1 MTNDTGKTKRY
12 CQKCRTRHSF
22 KSHCKVTKTTQDSQ
36 PKASRKRRRQELISH
51 HNPSVRQRAQHRKPT
66 KLEGDASCPVCLE
79 VKGRQ
84 HQLGCG
90 HSLCQ
95 ECYTS
100 MTAHLTTDDKILW
113 SCGRPWGPAVKM
125 PRCPMCRADM
135 FRGKAGT
142 YLCDHRPHTK
152 PRSFPLVSQLTLF
165 ERDDEDEFPMD
176 REQLLEEQMQEE
188 QEEQDYLEDAH
199 LQDLSILSDAIG
211 YLAKW
216 QQYGSPVITRV
227 MEHFAGEIIMNQY
240 GRERPDLK
248 TEMAREGVCLDHAQ
262 ALVVGQLV
270 EIYNCLFTVDPPNDP
285 YGWEGQVI
293 GELRRI
299 FGQSTWVTRVDLE
312 KLGLQNE
319 NRQLRLQLQ
328 VAPGVNN
335 LNEGDPL
342 GLEELADET
351 VDQDL
356 WGAVT
361 TADQIDWERLDT
373 SETSLMAPML
383 IFTAS

>member
-1 MTNDTGKTKRY
+1 M
-12 CQKCRTRHSF
+12 
-22 KSHCKVTKTTQDSQ
+22 TKTTQDSQ

-51 HNPSVRQRAQHRKPT
+51 HNPSVRQRAQNRKPP

-113 SCGRPWGPAVKM
+113 SCGRPWGPVVKM

-152 PRSFPLVSQLTLF
+152 PRSFPLVSQRTLF

-176 REQLLEEQMQEE
+176 EEQLLEEQMQEE
-188 QEEQDYLEDAH
+188 QEEQEYLEEAR
-199 LQDLSILSDAIG
+199 LQEVSILSEAIE

-227 MEHFAGEIIMNQY
+227 MEHFAGEIVTNQY
-240 GRERPDLK
+240 GRERPYLK
-248 TEMAREGVCLDHAQ
+248 TEMAREGVCLDRAQ
-262 ALVVGQLV
+262 ALVLCQLV
-270 EIYNCLFTVDPPNDP
+270 EIYNCLFMDPPNDP

-328 VAPGVNN
+328 VPPVVNN
-335 LNEGDPL
+335 LNEGDRL
-342 GLEELADET
+342 GREELADET
-351 VDQDL
+351 MDQDL

-361 TADQIDWERLDT
+361 TADQIVWERLDT
-373 SETSLMAPML
+373 SETSLDTSEPSLMAR
-383 IFTAS
+383 ICQQYR